1 MKKYIALLLAILM
14 LMTLVACG
22 NSAEPSTSQ
31 NAPAQEAPAAEVAK
45 MKVVLLMAKST
56 SPYSGAYFQEFKDY
70 GEKFEDI
77 EWIAFDAQSD
87 MTLQSQQ
94 ADEAI
99 AMNPDLICLQPVDS
113 VAAVAVAKKVH
124 DSGIPF
130 VNVNTSVTADGKQY
144 CEFFYG
150 PDFISQGALLADA
163 AHEALPEGGNFVYL
177 GQESNNECSRLRLE
191 GFVKRSEEKGYNFTL
206 LAESP
211 ACDWQTEKGKNYMS
225 TFLSEYSGQID
236 LVYAVDDAVGYGA
249 YQAINEDVSGLNTDI
264 KLVSVGG
271 CEANLDAIKEDAR
284 YLATCWLSPTLEV
297 DGAMDMIAEYLKG
310 NKPAEYENNMPIYAI
325 TQANVDEF
333 EPAY

>member
-1 MKKYIALLLAILM
+1 MKKIIALLLAVL
-14 LMTLVACG
+14 LVVGLAACG
-22 NSAEPSTSQ
+22 AET
-31 NAPAQEAPAAEVAK
+31 EAEVAEGSGK

-70 GEKFEDI
+70 GAKFEDI

-99 AMNPDLICLQPVDS
+99 AMAPDLICLQPVDS

-124 DSGIPF
+124 DAGIPF
-130 VNVNTSVTADGKQY
+130 VNVNTSVTVDGKQY

-163 AHEALPEGGNFVYL
+163 AHAALPDGGNFVYL

-191 GFVKRSEEKGYNFTL
+191 GFVKRSEEMGYNFTL

-225 TFLSEYSGQID
+225 TFLSEYPGEID

-249 YQAINEDVSGLNTDI
+249 YQAINEDVSGLNSDI

-271 CEANLDAIKEDAR
+271 CEANLKAIKEDPR

-297 DGAMDMIAEYLKG
+297 DGAMDLIAEYLKG
-310 NKPAEYENNMPIYAI
+310 NKPAQYENNMPIYAI
-325 TQANVDEF
+325 TSANVDEF
-333 EPAY
+333 KPAY

>member
-1 MKKYIALLLAILM
+1 MLLALTM
-14 LMTLVACG
+14 LLTLTACAG
-22 NSAEPSTSQ
+22 AGSEEPTQKAREAQ
-31 NAPAQEAPAAEVAK
+31 NAGKQ
-45 MKVVLLMAKST
+45 KVILLMAKST

-70 GEKFEDI
+70 GASLTDI

-113 VAAVAVAKKVH
+113 IAAVAVAKKVSE
-124 DSGIPF
+124 SGIPF
-130 VNVNTSVTADGKQY
+130 VNVNTSVTEEGKQY

-163 AHEALPEGGNFVYL
+163 AHEALPEGGKFVYL

-191 GFVKRSEEKGYNFTL
+191 GFRNRSDEQGYNFTL

-225 TFLSEYSGQID
+225 AFLSEYPGEID

-249 YQAINEDVSGLNTDI
+249 YQAICEDATGLNDDI

-271 CEANLDAIKEDAR
+271 CEANLNAIKEDAR
-284 YLATCWLSPTLEV
+284 YLSTCWLSPTVEV
-297 DGAMDMIAEYLKG
+297 RGAMDMIADYLKG
-310 NKPAEYENNMPIYAI
+310 NKPAQYENNMPIYAI
-325 TQANVDEF
+325 TSANVDDF

>member
-1 MKKYIALLLAILM
+1 MKKIIAMLLAIL
-14 LMTLVACG
+14 LVFGLAACG
-22 NSAEPSTSQ
+22 NNEETHSENTPSDPET
-31 NAPAQEAPAAEVAK
+31 AK

-70 GEKFEDI
+70 GQNFDDI

-130 VNVNTSVTADGKQY
+130 VNVNTSVAADGKQY

-191 GFVKRSEEKGYNFTL
+191 GFVNRSKEMGYNFTL

-211 ACDWQTEKGKNYMS
+211 ACDWQTEKGKNFMS
-225 TFLSEYSGQID
+225 TFLSEYPGEID
-236 LVYAVDDAVGYGA
+236 LVYAVDDAVGYGV
-249 YQAINEDVSGLNTDI
+249 YQAINEDVSGLNEDI

-271 CEANLDAIKEDAR
+271 CEANLKAIKEDSR

-297 DGAMDMIAEYLKG
+297 DGAMDLIAEYLKG

-325 TQANVDEF
+325 TKDNVDEY

>member
-1 MKKYIALLLAILM
+1 MKKVIAMLLAIV
-14 LMTLVACG
+14 LVLGLAACAG
-22 NSAEPSTSQ
+22 EKTTPETQSVQA
-31 NAPAQEAPAAEVAK
+31 APASGK

-70 GEKFEDI
+70 GEKFDDI
-77 EWIAFDAQSD
+77 EWVAFDAQSD

-124 DSGIPF
+124 DSNIPF
-130 VNVNTSVTADGKQY
+130 VNVNTSVTEDGKQY

-163 AHEALPEGGNFVYL
+163 AHDALPEGGNFVYL

-191 GFVKRSEEKGYNFTL
+191 GFTRRSEEKGYNFNL

-211 ACDWQTEKGKNYMS
+211 ACDWQTEKGKNFMS
-225 TFLSEYSGQID
+225 TFLSEYPGEID

-249 YQAINEDVSGLNTDI
+249 YQAINEDVSGLNEDI

-271 CEANLDAIKEDAR
+271 CEANLQAIKEDAR

-297 DGAMDMIAEYLKG
+297 DGAMDLIAAYLKG
-310 NKPAEYENNMPIYAI
+310 NKPAAYENNMPIYAI
-325 TQANVDEF
+325 TKDNVDEY